1 MTDLVNYFSF
11 YLFIYFLFFLQYEK
25 AAAILSK
32 HDPPVVLA
40 KVDASEESNK
50 ALAAKYDVKGYPNL
64 IIFRNEGKNLQDY
77 KGPRDAEGI
86 VSYLKKQ
93 AGPPSAE
100 VKSPDDLEN
109 LFNNKKVYI
118 VSYPF
123 SHLI

>member
-1 MTDLVNYFSF
+1 MF
-11 YLFIYFLFFLQYEK
+11 YDQLLFIFYFFLQYEK
-25 AAAILSK
+25 AAAILNK

-50 ALAAKYDVKGYPNL
+50 ALAAKYDVKGYPIL

>member
-11 YLFIYFLFFLQYEK
+11 YLFCIFYFFLQYEK
-25 AAAILSK
+25 AK

-109 LFNNKKVYI
+109 LFNYKKVYI

>member
-11 YLFIYFLFFLQYEK
+11 YLFCIFYFFLQYEK
-25 AAAILSK
+25 AAAILNK
-32 HDPPVVLA
+32 HDPPVVLE

-93 AGPPSAE
+93 AGPPFAE

-109 LFNNKKVYI
+109 LFNNKKVTH
-118 VSYPF
+118 F
-123 SHLI
+123 LI